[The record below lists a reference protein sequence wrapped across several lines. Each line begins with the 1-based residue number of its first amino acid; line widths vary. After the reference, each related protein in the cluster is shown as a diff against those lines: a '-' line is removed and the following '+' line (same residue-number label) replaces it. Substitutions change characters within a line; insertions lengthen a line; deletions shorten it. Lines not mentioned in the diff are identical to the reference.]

1 MSEPLDLAEL
11 RQLVQQASEAY
22 RGALAADR
30 DAYEARFTA
39 IDSAIGQL
47 TSLLGPAGAPAGQG
61 SIRAMR
67 GYDEQT
73 LAQHAGLALSL
84 VLQGMEILTA
94 TTLDLATIV
103 SRELRDRDR

>member
-1 MSEPLDLAEL
+1 MSEPLDLVEL

-39 IDSAIGQL
+39 IDAAIAQL
-47 TSLLGPAGAPAGQG
+47 TNLLGPANAPAGQG

-67 GYDEQT
+67 GYDEKT
-73 LAQHAGLALSL
+73 LAQHSGLALAL
-84 VLQGMEILTA
+84 ILQGMEILTA

-103 SRELRDRDR
+103 SRELRNRDR

>member
-1 MSEPLDLAEL
+1 
-11 RQLVQQASEAY
+11 
-22 RGALAADR
+22 
-30 DAYEARFTA
+30 
-39 IDSAIGQL
+39 
-47 TSLLGPAGAPAGQG
+47 
-61 SIRAMR
+61 MR